1 MFVSYDVDTL
11 VNIRFGDYANKVN
24 DYLMIDPKK
33 DDLLKIFPIDT
44 ISTIF
49 ASQELFISLIVLL
62 YPGDGK

>member
-33 DDLLKIFPIDT
+33 DDLLKIFRD
-44 ISTIF
+44 
-49 ASQELFISLIVLL
+49 
-62 YPGDGK
+62 